1 MSKLPNGPEG
11 LSAFKVGSRYYVAVA
26 NEVSDTTSLFEIE
39 LAKGKGKKRAAIMPA
54 PVLEPRRD
62 LRNSSNFNGS
72 Y

>member
-1 MSKLPNGPEG
+1 MCMGGNGKTLLSPISTSTGRAALTGGALG
-11 LSAFKVGSRYYVAVA
+11 L
-26 NEVSDTTSLFEIE
+26 